1 MLYIYGNIYIR
12 ITPCRV
18 SLFWALHWAHFCFL
32 QQWPARSIVHVPHI
46 APHKGASVGL
56 YFVALAVS
64 WLTLIPQS
72 SDSVTGFW
80 SVKCCPLVPHCQVN
94 LIALWLLYKSVDAI
108 LATGWVKTGQCST
121 HGPTF
126 HIFRWRGRGPRGRE
140 YRHTCVWRKRQK
152 SQWKIGQAFLQHELF
167 LKLYLIYLWASV
179 HASCYW
185 SPPP

>member
-126 HIFRWRGRGPRGRE
+126 HIFRWPVGAAVVQEG
-140 YRHTCVWRKRQK
+140 V
-152 SQWKIGQAFLQHELF
+152 SIVIL
-167 LKLYLIYLWASV
+167 ASGEKDRS
-179 HASCYW
+179 HSERSAKHFCSMSYFW
-185 SPPP
+185 SYI